1 MNHHSVA
8 SRQSRGSR
16 VDRSAGG
23 DGAVGDARGLGRM
36 NHHSV
41 ASRQSQGSRFQNGDA
56 LRKLLAGESVAVQLF
71 DNLSLQDLYTDH
83 GML

>member
-1 MNHHSVA
+1 
-8 SRQSRGSR
+8 
-16 VDRSAGG
+16 
-23 DGAVGDARGLGRM
+23 M